1 MTTARAGWWA
11 QVPDH
16 LVLTDAW
23 GRGEHLVALP
33 DPLGLSRRCP
43 RAGRCEV
50 CDATRKLEATTYQTP
65 VRLFSATVCDQR
77 VAAGNP
83 PMVRSWA
90 GAVERVLAHC
100 QHLDLDVGEM
110 GAVLYGEFR
119 GGGDGWV

>member
-1 MTTARAGWWA
+1 MTTAHAGWW

-23 GRGEHLVALP
+23 ARGEHLIASP

-50 CDATRKLEATTYQTP
+50 CDGCL
-65 VRLFSATVCDQR
+65 
-77 VAAGNP
+77 AAGNP
-83 PMVRSWA
+83 PLVRSWA
-90 GAVERVLAHC
+90 GAVERVLAHG

-110 GAVLYGEFR
+110 RALLYGECG
-119 GGGDGWV
+119 GGGDDWG